1 MKKIIALIA
10 LSLGVGFTASAQ
22 QKKATAPATVK
33 TQTQLSDAEI
43 AAAAKN
49 DVASLNSVV
58 TLTDSEKSMFNEL
71 FTTKY
76 RNFREVSVPNA
87 SPDRKEIISQN
98 IESKLRATLS
108 ADKMAKLDANPA
120 VLKKITH

>member
-33 TQTQLSDAEI
+33 TQTLSDAEI
-43 AAAAKN
+43 VKAANN

-58 TLTDSEKSMFNEL
+58 ALTDNEKTMFNEL

-76 RNFREVSVPNA
+76 RNFREVSVANA
-87 SPDRKEIISQN
+87 SPDRKDVISQV

-108 ADKMAKLDANPA
+108 ADKMAKLDANPE